1 MKPDTATEA
10 RNAAC
15 RPAWAT
21 RLVTGCTALALLAV
35 ASCAPSAPPAA
46 TLDTGRMAAIVIGRS
61 SRADVF
67 AALGRPAQTRQS
79 GPVESWVYET
89 KAEDAGDGGFKNG
102 ALAAAGVAGAF
113 VPYVGL
119 IGPSL
124 GLASAATGSARP
136 APEAASLTVGFGED
150 GIVRD
155 CTYASTALPAG
166 MPGSAAGSA
175 RITGCQRP
183 PQSSAPA
190 L

>member
-1 MKPDTATEA
+1 MKPNAAIKA
-10 RNAAC
+10 RNAGC
-15 RPAWAT
+15 PPARAS
-21 RLVTGCTALALLAV
+21 RLITGCAALALLAL
-35 ASCAPSAPPAA
+35 ASCAPSPPAT
-46 TLDTGRMAAIVIGRS
+46 TLDAGRMAAIVIGRS

-79 GPVESWVYET
+79 GSVESWVYET

-136 APEAASLTVGFGED
+136 ALEEASLTVGFGED

-155 CTYASTALPAG
+155 CTYSSSALPAG

-175 RITGCQRP
+175 KITGCQRP
-183 PQSSAPA
+183 PQSSPPA